1 MSDAFAGL
9 EPRILWGW
17 FEQITQVPRPSKKE
31 GKIIAYMEQW
41 AADHGFEV
49 VKDEV
54 ENLLIKVPATPGKEA
69 VPAVCMQG
77 HLDMVPEKNEETE
90 FDFETDPIPVYRDGD
105 WLKADGT
112 TLGADNGIGLAM
124 AMAIATDPE
133 VTHGPL
139 ELLFTVDEETGLTG
153 AMALKPG
160 FLESRKL
167 INIDS
172 EEEGVL
178 FVGCAGGGDSDI
190 AWARPRSRSGEKPV
204 FKIQVTGLQGGH
216 SGLNIIENR
225 GNAIKLMAH
234 FIDALGD
241 VAEFGLA
248 SIDGG
253 DKHNAIPRQCTA
265 VIVGDELDPAAIEE
279 VRTTV
284 LAGFA
289 QEFSAIEPD
298 AEILVSEEP
307 ADSLPHW
314 WGVDREQLI
323 ALILAIPHGVRSMCR
338 GDLAGLVE
346 TSTNL
351 ARIRCDED
359 TVEFLT
365 SSRSSVEAALVN
377 LRESIAATATL
388 AGAAITLHESYPA
401 WQPNMES
408 ELLAQC
414 KRVHEEVT
422 GKTPEVTIIHAGLE
436 CGIIGEPYEDMEMI
450 SFGPDMHGVHA
461 PGERLSIPSTNNVYQ
476 YLKALISSM

>member
-9 EPRILWGW
+9 EPRILWSC

-31 GKIIAYMEQW
+31 GKIIASMEQW
-41 AADHGFEV
+41 AAEHGFEV
-49 VKDEV
+49 VKDAV
-54 ENLLIKVPATPGKEA
+54 ENLLIKVPATPGREA
-69 VPAVCMQG
+69 VPPVCMQG

-90 FDFETDPIPVYRDGD
+90 FDFETDPIQVWRDGD
-105 WLKADGT
+105 WLKARGT

-124 AMAIATDPE
+124 AMAVATDPT
-133 VTHGPL
+133 VSHGPL
-139 ELLFTVDEETGLTG
+139 ELLFTIDEETGLTG
-153 AMALKPG
+153 AMALSPG
-160 FLESRKL
+160 FLASRKL

-190 AWARPRSRSGEKPV
+190 VWARPRSRSGVKPV
-204 FKIQVTGLQGGH
+204 FKVQVTGLQGGH
-216 SGLNIIENR
+216 SGLNIVENR

-234 FIDALGD
+234 FLDALGD
-241 VAEFGLA
+241 EAEFGLA

-253 DKHNAIPRQCTA
+253 DKHNAIPRQCAA
-265 VIVGDELDPAAIEE
+265 VIVGDELDPVAIEA
-279 VRTTV
+279 VRKTILT
-284 LAGFA
+284 GFM

-298 AEILVSEEP
+298 AQLLVTEEP
-307 ADSLPHW
+307 DAALPHW
-314 WGVDREQLI
+314 WGVDREQVLD
-323 ALILAIPHGVRSMCR
+323 LILSIPHGVRSMCR
-338 GDLAGLVE
+338 GDLTGLVE

-351 ARIRCDED
+351 ARVRTDDD
-359 TVEFLT
+359 TVELLT

-377 LRESIAATATL
+377 LRESIAAVATL

-401 WQPNMES
+401 WQPNMDS
-408 ELLAQC
+408 ELLARC

-422 GKTPEVTIIHAGLE
+422 GKAAQVTIIHAGLE

-450 SFGPDMHGVHA
+450 SFGPTMHGVHSPA
-461 PGERLSIPSTNNVYQ
+461 ERLSIQSTANVYE

>member
-9 EPRILWGW
+9 EPRIMWGW

-31 GKIIAYMEQW
+31 GKIIAFMEQW

-54 ENLLIKVPATPGKEA
+54 ENVLVKVPATPGKED

-124 AMAIATDPE
+124 AMAIATDPD

-139 ELLFTVDEETGLTG
+139 ELLFTIDEETGLTG

-160 FLESRKL
+160 FLEARKL

-190 AWARPRSRSGEKPV
+190 VWARPRSRGNEVPV

-216 SGLNIIENR
+216 SGLNIVENR

-234 FIDALGD
+234 FLDALGD
-241 VAEFGLA
+241 TVEYGIH

-265 VIVGDELDPAAIEE
+265 VITGEALELGAIEA
-279 VRTTV
+279 VRDGA
-284 LAGFA
+284 LAGFM
-289 QEFSAIEPD
+289 QEFSTIEPD
-298 AEILVSEEP
+298 AQIMISAEEP
-307 ADSLPHW
+307 AALPHW
-314 WGVDREQLI
+314 WGTDREQLLS
-323 ALILAIPHGVRSMCR
+323 LILAIRHGVQSMCR
-338 GDLAGLVE
+338 GDLAGLAE

-351 ARIRCDED
+351 ARIRTDED
-359 TVEFLT
+359 AVDFLT

-377 LRESIAATATL
+377 LRESLVATATL
-388 AGAAITLHESYPA
+388 AGAAIKLHESYPA

-408 ELLAQC
+408 SLLAHC
-414 KRVHEEVT
+414 KAVHEEVT
-422 GKTPEVTIIHAGLE
+422 GKAPEVTIIHAGLE
-436 CGIIGEPYEDMEMI
+436 CGIIGEPYEGMEMI

-461 PGERLSIPSTNNVYQ
+461 PGERLSIPSTNNVYE

>member
-9 EPRILWGW
+9 EPRIIWNC

-31 GKIIAYMEQW
+31 GRIIAFMEQW
-41 AADHGFEV
+41 GTSHGFEV
-49 VKDEV
+49 VKDAV
-54 ENLLIKVPATPGKEA
+54 ENVLIRVPATPGREA
-69 VPAVCMQG
+69 VPPVCLQG

-90 FDFETDPIPVYRDGD
+90 FDFETDPIQVWRDGD
-105 WLKADGT
+105 WLKARGT

-124 AMAIATDPE
+124 AMAVAIDPE
-133 VTHGPL
+133 VSHGPL

-153 AMALKPG
+153 AMSLVPG
-160 FLESRKL
+160 FLASRKL

-190 AWARPRSRSGEKPV
+190 VWARP
-204 FKIQVTGLQGGH
+204 KITGGRRGFEIKVTGLQGGH
-216 SGLNIIENR
+216 SGLNIVENR
-225 GNAIKLMAH
+225 GNAIKLMGH
-234 FIDALGD
+234 FLDQLADQGD
-241 VAEFGLA
+241 YGLV
-248 SIDGG
+248 SLDGG

-265 VIVGDELDPAAIEE
+265 TLVTDDLEQGALEAIRDQALAAF
-279 VRTTV
+279 R
-284 LAGFA
+284 
-289 QEFSAIEPD
+289 QEFAPIEPD
-298 AEILVSEEP
+298 AELTVVPIRL
-307 ADSLPHW
+307 ADVPHW
-314 WGVDREQLI
+314 GGEDLRQLI
-323 ALILAIPHGVRSMCR
+323 CLILSLPHGVRSMCR

-351 ARIRCDED
+351 ARVRTDGD

-388 AGAAITLHESYPA
+388 ANAAITLHESYPA
-401 WQPNMES
+401 WQPNMDS
-408 ELLAQC
+408 ALLAHC
-414 KRVHEEVT
+414 KKIHEEVT
-422 GKTPEVTIIHAGLE
+422 GKAPAVTIIHAGLE

-450 SFGPDMHGVHA
+450 SFGPDMHGVHSPA
-461 PGERLSIPSTNNVYQ
+461 ERLSIPSTNNVYT